1 MSPDCRPGFASP
13 LGLIVLLGIGCGSTA
28 PEGAQQRATASAGDE
43 NVVEEAL
50 RSPEEPPIL
59 GDGVTRMALTCD
71 PEATEECNAL
81 DDDCDGL
88 IDEGCGYGE
97 GQLQLALAWNSP
109 ADIDLYLHQPGGD
122 VLSAQHREGPAGGHV
137 DHDGRGACADAQAH
151 SRIEDVVFR
160 ARPAPGEY
168 TVEVHYL
175 MECNVAAD
183 SATAGPTTVTLS
195 ARVGDELLGTFNA
208 TLSPN
213 ERATLIRFTLP

>member
-28 PEGAQQRATASAGDE
+28 PEGAQQQATASAGDE

-109 ADIDLYLHQPGGD
+109 ADIDLESDAYRHTG
-122 VLSAQHREGPAGGHV
+122 AK
-137 DHDGRGACADAQAH
+137 GR
-151 SRIEDVVFR
+151 F
-160 ARPAPGEY
+160 
-168 TVEVHYL
+168 TV
-175 MECNVAAD
+175 NVAN
-183 SATAGPTTVTLS
+183 TKAGIS
-195 ARVGDELLGTFNA
+195 D
-208 TLSPN
+208 
-213 ERATLIRFTLP
+213 